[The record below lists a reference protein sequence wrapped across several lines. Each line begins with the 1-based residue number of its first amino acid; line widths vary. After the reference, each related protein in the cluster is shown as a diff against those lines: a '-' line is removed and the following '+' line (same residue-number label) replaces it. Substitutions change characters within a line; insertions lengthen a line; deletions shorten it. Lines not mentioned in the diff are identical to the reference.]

1 MGANFQAAVRRPKGG
16 DMQVD
21 SADSFVR
28 EIELHLEARYPHIFI
43 VTDEEERALRL
54 LGIAADRAG
63 MRVAKPC
70 RDGGDGASG
79 PGDGRP
85 TITLFDDIHRR
96 LDDPALLRRLADMA
110 ADGAGRGVAVV
121 IAPWVDLPP
130 ELERTSAVV
139 ELPLPGREELAR
151 ELEGVCQEHGVL
163 LTDADAA
170 ALVRVGQGLALAEA
184 RRAFAKALIGWPE
197 DADGARESVERDKRR
212 ALHRSRV
219 LEHIPAPDSLDEVG
233 GLDQLKAW
241 LMERRDAFS
250 ERARAYGLPAPRG
263 LLLMGVQGCG
273 KSLTAKAVASFWR
286 LPLVR
291 LDLSAVFGQP
301 RPEEALRGAIRVA
314 EAMAPVVLWIDEIEK
329 GFDRDGGGMA
339 ARLLGGMVTWLQE
352 KSKEVFVVAT
362 ANRVADLPPE
372 LPRKGRFDEI
382 FFVDLPNPRERRE
395 VLLVHLARRG
405 LDPSRF
411 DVEALVKRTERFTG
425 SELEQVVI
433 AGMYSA
439 FARGEGVA
447 DGDFDAA
454 AAEMVTLYETFEPE
468 IKALREWARRRARA
482 ASTDRRKLD
491 YFGDDGGAAAKP

>member
-1 MGANFQAAVRRPKGG
+1 MKG
-16 DMQVD
+16 D
-21 SADSFVR
+21 SAESFVR
-28 EIELHLEARYPHIFI
+28 EVELHLRARYPHLFI

-54 LGIAADRAG
+54 LGVAAERVG
-63 MRVAKPC
+63 MRVSTPRKDA
-70 RDGGDGASG
+70 RDDAV
-79 PGDGRP
+79 PPDDGRP
-85 TITLFDDIHRR
+85 VVTVFDDVHRR

-110 ADGAGRGVAVV
+110 AGGGDGGVAVV

-139 ELPLPGREELAR
+139 ELPLPSPA
-151 ELEGVCQEHGVL
+151 ELEKELDGVCQEHGVL
-163 LTDADAA
+163 LTEEDAA

-184 RRAFAKALIGWPE
+184 GRAFAKALIGWPE
-197 DADGARESVERDKRR
+197 DADGARASVERDKRK

-219 LEHIPAPDSLDEVG
+219 LEHIEAPDSLDDVG

-241 LMERRDAFS
+241 LAERRDAFS

-314 EAMAPVVLWIDEIEK
+314 EAMSPVVLWIDEIEK

-382 FFVDLPNPRERRE
+382 FFVDLPNARERHE
-395 VLLVHLARRG
+395 ILLVHLARRG
-405 LDPSRF
+405 LDPAAF
-411 DVEALVKRTERFTG
+411 DADALVRRTDRFTG

-433 AGMYSA
+433 AGMYAA

-447 DGDFDAA
+447 DGDFAAA
-454 AAEMVTLYETFEPE
+454 AAEMVTLYDTFEPE
-468 IKALREWARRRARA
+468 IKALREWARKRARA

-491 YFGDDGGAAAKP
+491 YFGGDGGAGKPAPNGGAH